1 MERTELEEIMAV
13 EAIVGATPQQG
24 ARAAQQEAQAAQQ
37 AAQSAQQEAQQ
48 AAREAAQTAR
58 EAAREAARAIRDA
71 QMEAARAGREG
82 RPSVVFPPF
91 PNSGP
96 QVPEGAIIIS
106 VAFFVMCA
114 VIAIGFPIARAIAR
128 RMDRRSSAG
137 TGTDSDTSARL
148 ERIEQAV
155 DAIAIEVER
164 ISEGQRF
171 ATKVMSEMRSL
182 PLPDASAVVGERGA
196 DRVAVP
202 LSRTR
207 EPR

>member
-1 MERTELEEIMAV
+1 MAV
-13 EAIVGATPQQG
+13 EAIVRATALQD
-24 ARAAQQEAQAAQQ
+24 ARAAQQDAQAAQQ
-37 AAQSAQQEAQQ
+37 AAQAAQQEAQQ
-48 AAREAAQTAR
+48 AAREAAVTAR
-58 EAAREAARAIRDA
+58 EAARQAVRAVRDA
-71 QMEAARAGREG
+71 QIEAARAGRAG
-82 RPSVVFPPF
+82 QPGVVFPPF

-137 TGTDSDTSARL
+137 TGTDSDTRSRL

-155 DAIAIEVER
+155 DAIAVEVER

-171 ATKVMSEMRSL
+171 TTKVMSEMRSL
-182 PLPDASAVVGERGA
+182 PLPDASAALAEHGE
-196 DRVAVP
+196 RVAVP
-202 LSRTR
+202 LSRNR
-207 EPR
+207 EAR

>member
-1 MERTELEEIMAV
+1 MAV
-13 EAIVGATPQQG
+13 EAIVSATQQQG
-24 ARAAQQEAQAAQQ
+24 AQTAQQQA
-37 AAQSAQQEAQQ
+37 Q

-58 EAAREAARAIRDA
+58 EAAREAARAIRNA
-71 QMEAARAGREG
+71 QMDAARAGRAG
-82 RPSVVFPPF
+82 RPGIVFQPFPP
-91 PNSGP
+91 SGP

-171 ATKVMSEMRSL
+171 TTKVMSEMRSL
-182 PLPDASAVVGERGA
+182 PLPDASAVVGERSA

-207 EPR
+207 ESR